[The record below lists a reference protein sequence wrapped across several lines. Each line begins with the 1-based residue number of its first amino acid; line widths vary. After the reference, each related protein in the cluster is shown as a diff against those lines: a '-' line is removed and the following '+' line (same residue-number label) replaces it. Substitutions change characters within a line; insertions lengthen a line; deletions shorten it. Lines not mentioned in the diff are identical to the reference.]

1 MAVSLVL
8 EGDILTQLGLG
19 VFKQRIAF
27 VRRAEDEGHPPV
39 QMAHYQALSNLELH
53 VFSLGELSG
62 TWVVVGQPILRTEAR
77 QFAPCCANQL
87 VGQCFLF
94 KREREVDMVASRF
107 KRLYSLKVGR
117 ADV

>member
-62 TWVVVGQPILRTEAR
+62 TWVISAELRPCSNAGFS
-77 QFAPCCANQL
+77 FADPW
-87 VGQCFLF
+87 
-94 KREREVDMVASRF
+94 
-107 KRLYSLKVGR
+107 GR
-117 ADV
+117 IPTFSSSWRAA